1 MHIQIIYQNCCI
13 KHVTLTAFLN
23 AGLNYII
30 TIYQEWLY
38 HLMLRLSQIKCYSRK
53 LLKHFISEI
62 AWETLCNSM
71 SSLRRSTKHHWLLY
85 HFLST
90 QQTLNFS
97 SSITFSPHCSW
108 ISPWALL
115 PEGTNQQQKQGVW
128 SPLKFP
134 SDSGIVDWSDI
145 QLTSTS
151 ATVIHTHHHQ
161 DVEDK
166 QKKGQDMHRQL
177 LNILLSLIRK

>member
-1 MHIQIIYQNCCI
+1 MHIRIIYQNCCI

-23 AGLNYII
+23 AGLYYII

-38 HLMLRLSQIKCYSRK
+38 PLTLSLSQIKCYSRK

-62 AWETLCNSM
+62 AWEILCNSI

-90 QQTLNFS
+90 QQSLNFS
-97 SSITFSPHCSW
+97 SSITFSPHCRW
-108 ISPWALL
+108 ISPRALL
-115 PEGTNQQQKQGVW
+115 PEGTNQQQQQRVW

-134 SDSGIVDWSDI
+134 ADSGIVDWSDI
-145 QLTSTS
+145 QLTS
-151 ATVIHTHHHQ
+151 ATGIHTHHHQ

-177 LNILLSLIRK
+177 LNMLLSLIWK